1 MMKSKLVLAIG
12 LIGVFAAGC
21 EKAPEV
27 SFATQEAARAQ
38 VLENAQF
45 NANKWRNEFSAGS
58 KIMMRGDS
66 TISERC
72 ITGDGWV
79 SVDLLDDSGNAT
91 KKLKCSSVSATIG
104 CMSVEDFKARG
115 DYSAQDGTCNTSLPF
130 PLPKIV
136 Q

>member
-1 MMKSKLVLAIG
+1 MKKSKLVLA
-12 LIGVFAAGC
+12 FAVMALVVGC
-21 EKAPEV
+21 EKTPEV

-45 NANKWRNEFSAGS
+45 NANKWRNEYAAGA

-66 TISERC
+66 TISAKC

-79 SVDLLDDSGNAT
+79 TVDLLNDSGESY
-91 KKLKCSSVSATIG
+91 KKLKCSSVSGTIG
-104 CMSVEDFKARG
+104 CMTAEDFKARG
-115 DYSAQDGTCNTSLPF
+115 DYSSQDGQCNTALPF
-130 PLPKIV
+130 PLPKIT